1 MKHHSI
7 NETILKIHDEL
18 RKRFPNLRRVALAVY
33 ESQTDSLKTFAHSTD
48 GYPPL
53 AFYDVQLSD
62 VPSLKVLA
70 ESGQPRVIDDLSIFS
85 GSHSQHSQGMLAA
98 NYKSSYTEPLVCEDL
113 LLGFLFFDADCIGYF
128 DSETTHY
135 LSSYAKMLT
144 AVIAI
149 QFASMRTLNGA
160 VSTAIEFSRHRDE
173 ETAMHLKRMACYSR
187 LIAIEVA
194 QQFEL
199 DDEDVEFI
207 YRFSELHDIGKIA
220 IPDSILF
227 KQAKLTPDEYEIIK
241 THVTKGREM
250 ADMMTREFGLDG
262 IYHIRMLKN
271 IISYHHERFDGSGYP
286 EGLAGD
292 EIPVE
297 ARIVA
302 IADVFDSLTC
312 DRPYKQAWTVDEAI
326 NYLQDHSGVLFEPV
340 CVEAVTALR
349 DQFSEIHSRYHDEP
363 WH

>member
-7 NETILKIHDEL
+7 SETILNIHDEL
-18 RKRFPNLRRVALAVY
+18 RQRFPNLRRVAMAVY
-33 ESQTDSLKTFAHSTD
+33 EPQTDTLKTFAHSTD

-53 AFYDVQLSD
+53 AFYDVKLRD
-62 VPSLKVLA
+62 VPSLQALA
-70 ESGQPRVIDDLSIFS
+70 ESGQPRVVDDLSVFADS
-85 GSHSQHSQGMLAA
+85 PSDHSQGMLAA
-98 NYKSSYTEPLVCEDL
+98 NYKSSYTEPLICDDL

-128 DSETTHY
+128 DAETTHY
-135 LSSYAKMLT
+135 LTSYSRMLT

-173 ETAMHLKRMACYSR
+173 ETAMHLKRMSCYSR
-187 LIAIEVA
+187 RVA
-194 QQFEL
+194 MKVAEKFGL
-199 DDEDVEFI
+199 SDEDVEFI

-227 KQAKLTPDEYEIIK
+227 KQEKLSADEFEVIK

-262 IYHIRMLKN
+262 IYHISMLKN
-271 IISYHHERFDGSGYP
+271 IISYHHERYDGSGYP
-286 EGLAGD
+286 EGLAG
-292 EIPVE
+292 ERIPVE

-312 DRPYKQAWTVDEAI
+312 DRPYKTAWSVDDAI
-326 NYLQDHSGVLFEPV
+326 VYLQENAGILFDPD
-340 CVEAVTALR
+340 CVEAVVALR
-349 DQFSEIHSRYHDEP
+349 DEFAAIHARYHDEP

>member
-1 MKHHSI
+1 MQHHSI
-7 NETILKIHDEL
+7 NDTILNIHDEL
-18 RKRFPNLRRVALAVY
+18 RSRYPCLKRVALAVY
-33 ESQTDSLKTFAHSTD
+33 ESQTDSLKTFAHSTE

-53 AFYDVQLSD
+53 AFYDVKLSD
-62 VPSLKVLA
+62 VPSLKELA
-70 ESGQPRVIDDLSIFS
+70 ESGQPRVIDDLSIFAES
-85 GSHSQHSQGMLAA
+85 PSQHSQGMLAA
-98 NYKSSYTEPLVCEDL
+98 KYKSSYTEPLVCDDL
-113 LLGFLFFDADCIGYF
+113 LLGFLFFDADCVGYF
-128 DSETTHY
+128 DSETAHY

-144 AVIAI
+144 AIIAI

-187 LIAIEVA
+187 LIAVQVA
-194 QQFEL
+194 EQYGL

-227 KQAKLTPDEYEIIK
+227 KQDKLSPEEYEVIK

-262 IYHIRMLKN
+262 IYHIGMLKN

-312 DRPYKQAWTVDEAI
+312 DRPYKKAWSVDDAI
-326 NYLQDHSGVLFEPV
+326 TYLQDNSGVLFEPL

-349 DQFSEIHSRYHDEP
+349 DEFREIHARYHDEP